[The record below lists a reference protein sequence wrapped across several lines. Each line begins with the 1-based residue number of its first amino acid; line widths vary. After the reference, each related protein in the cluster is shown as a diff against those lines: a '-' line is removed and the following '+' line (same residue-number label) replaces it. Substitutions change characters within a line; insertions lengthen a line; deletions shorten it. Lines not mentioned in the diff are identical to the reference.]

1 MTDAAPASARL
12 VRMRG
17 SRSTTGGR
25 SARALGA
32 IGLWLAATAA
42 VAAREVE
49 ITGLDGRTVRGELKA
64 VVPELELIVADQ
76 PISLGWADI
85 LSLRPITPDDA
96 AIASTRPL
104 AAPPPLRFA
113 LADGSAFGGWIT
125 DGTSDGVRVRLAD
138 DQSTTLTLD
147 ALRMITASTAS
158 SDAVRQLSA
167 PPSEGET
174 SADTVVVARGQDTIV
189 LRGAV
194 RGIHAE
200 HVLFHWNGA
209 DRELKWARVVGVAL
223 ARTPER
229 GATVSATLH
238 NGDVFA
244 GRVTASDDATLT
256 LQSSIFEALT
266 LPWREIARLDC
277 RSERLVFLSDLRPVR
292 YNFDPFFDKRWPLAT
307 DRSLTGKPIQLG
319 KRVFARGVAMH
330 SASRATWRLRGAFQQ
345 FAATVG
351 VVDETRG
358 RGVVTLRIR
367 GDERVLWEV
376 EGVRGGE
383 APRDVMV
390 SVRGVDELTL
400 EVDYDEELDLSDHAA
415 WGLARLIR

>member
-1 MTDAAPASARL
+1 MIDAAPASPRL
-12 VRMRG
+12 VR
-17 SRSTTGGR
+17 TLGGR
-25 SARALGA
+25 RVTGPAALSLGA
-32 IGLWLAATAA
+32 ISLLLAATAT
-42 VAAREVE
+42 ARDVE
-49 ITGLDGRTVRGELKA
+49 ITGLDGRSVRGELKSLA
-64 VVPELELIVADQ
+64 PEIELVVADQ
-76 PISLGWADI
+76 EVSLAWADV
-85 LSLRPITPDDA
+85 LSLRPITSDDP
-96 AIASTRPL
+96 AIASTRPQS
-104 AAPPPLRFA
+104 APPPLRFA

-125 DGTSDGVRVRLAD
+125 DGTPDGVRVRLAD
-138 DQSTTLTLD
+138 DQSTALTLD
-147 ALRMITASTAS
+147 ALRTITASTAS
-158 SDAVRQLSA
+158 SDAVRSLTA

-174 SADTVVVARGQDTIV
+174 SADTVVVARGKDTIV

-194 RGIHAE
+194 RGINAE

-209 DRELKWARVVGVAL
+209 DRELKWARIVGVAL

-229 GATVSATLH
+229 GATVSATLR

-244 GRVTASDDATLT
+244 GRVTGSDDATLT

-266 LPWREIARLDC
+266 LPWAEIARLDC

-330 SASRATWRLRGAFQQ
+330 SASSATWRLRGAFQQ

-367 GDERVLWEV
+367 GDDRVLWEAA
-376 EGVRGGE
+376 GVRGGE
-383 APRDVMV
+383 APQDVTV